1 MLAGFLPLSPDNDD
15 RNIGGKPGE
24 GSGEG
29 GDVLSDTYD
38 NENAMFQSY
47 LSNILKKETV

>member
-1 MLAGFLPLSPDNDD
+1 MQLIRSHVQVVVLAGFLPLSPDNDD

-29 GDVLSDTYD
+29 GDILSDVD
-38 NENAMFQSY
+38 DMA
-47 LSNILKKETV
+47 TVP